1 MTGLDTRRSCRIGKS
16 TFHSAVLYKSQCMS
30 WWYSLSF
37 VDHLVKRSD
46 LVVIMELKEQKYK
59 MLLHCEW
66 KMMLM

>member
-1 MTGLDTRRSCRIGKS
+1 
-16 TFHSAVLYKSQCMS
+16 MS